1 MILTRYKRMRFAY
14 RRGAGT
20 AAVLLTLML
29 FSFSL
34 LAVSRWLT
42 AQQRDGLQIY
52 QQYQALLLAQNQFAR
67 QRLGLGCETPIT
79 QNQIRFDVQ
88 CQAQRVKVRFPLGEI
103 SLSAE
108 NR

>member
-1 MILTRYKRMRFAY
+1 MILIRYKK
-14 RRGAGT
+14 GASM

-29 FSFSL
+29 FSLSL

-52 QQYQALLLAQNQFAR
+52 QQYQAVLLAQNQLAR
-67 QRLGLGCETPIT
+67 QRLGLACETQIT
-79 QNQIRFDVQ
+79 QNQIRFELQ
-88 CQAQRVKVRFPLGEI
+88 CQAQQVKVRFPLGEI